1 MISDIIRG
9 LTKELKYFC
18 EENDGMIVLDTNLK
32 EDITFSLPLIV
43 LGVDTAKSSKRLIG
57 GITQMDF
64 DIYVD
69 VYTQAPD
76 AYIDDETTA
85 STDHLDY
92 GDLLRNHLENEVW
105 ITQEMVDLVNNYT
118 FRLTYSGTT
127 KADNLK
133 TKDSTLKGFK
143 HNFESI
149 CYDREIIQ
157 TTDII
162 ETAQTVVGSVEFK

>member
-1 MISDIIRG
+1 MISDIVKG

-18 EENDGMIVLDTNLK
+18 EANGGMVIFDTNLK

-43 LGVDTAKSSKRLIG
+43 LGIDTAKSSKRLPG
-57 GITQMDF
+57 GLTQMDF

-69 VYTQAPD
+69 VYSQAPD
-76 AYIDDETTA
+76 AYVDDDTTD
-85 STDHLDY
+85 STSHLDY
-92 GDLLRNHLENEVW
+92 GDLVRNWLENEVW
-105 ITQEMVDLVNNYT
+105 ATQEMVNLVNNYT

-149 CYDREIIQ
+149 CYDRTISE

-162 ETAQTVVGSVEFK
+162 ETAQTVTGSIEFE

>member
-1 MISDIIRG
+1 MISDIIKG

-18 EENDGMIVLDTNLK
+18 EANEGMVVLDTNMK
-32 EDITFSLPLIV
+32 EDIAFSLPLIV
-43 LGVDTAKSSKRLIG
+43 LCIDTAKTSKRLPG
-57 GITQMDF
+57 GLTQMDY

-69 VYTQAPD
+69 VYSQAPD
-76 AYIDDETTA
+76 AYVDDDTTN
-85 STDHLDY
+85 STSHLDY
-92 GDLLRNHLENEVW
+92 GDLVRNHLENEVW

-143 HNFESI
+143 HTFESI
-149 CYDREIIQ
+149 CYDRAIIQ
-157 TTDII
+157 TIDIT
-162 ETAQTVVGSVEFK
+162 ETAQTVVGSMEFE